1 VAPINDRVETTMP
14 QGQDDHDDEQHR
26 KFREALEAKKSQQHA
41 HADGVRNKGAGDA
54 HNDKHQREFRRKSG

>member
-1 VAPINDRVETTMP
+1 MP
-14 QGQDDHDDEQHR
+14 QSQPDHDDEQHR

-41 HADGVRNKGAGDA
+41 HADGVHNKGPAEA